1 MRTMPTVV
9 IPRCFLDGEHTV
21 DEIEVCFVRRRVID
35 LQADVLSA
43 LPAVGRRYPRS
54 DGSPSFTGIGMV
66 RESDDEA
73 LGEGAVVQPADRI
86 YLIPTIGC

>member
-1 MRTMPTVV
+1 MPTVV
-9 IPRCFLDGEHTV
+9 IPRCFLDGEYTS
-21 DEIEVCFVRRRVID
+21 DEIEVCCVRRRVVE

-43 LPAVGRRYPRS
+43 FPAVGRRHPRA

-66 RESDDEA
+66 RESDDDA
-73 LGEGAVVQPADRI
+73 LSEGAVVRPADRI